1 VFVRPLARLQGR
13 LAKRILDVLG
23 QDLTVEPDALTG
35 RTVGHYLILGRLGEG
50 GMGVVYQAR
59 DTRLDRLAA
68 LKVMRPDWG
77 GDPDRRRRFVREART
92 ASALNHP
99 NILTIYEI
107 DADAGVDYIAMEFVA
122 GGTLADI
129 MKSGPLAAER
139 ALRLTAQVADAL
151 SAAHAAS
158 IVHRDL
164 KPSNI
169 MMPSEDRVKVVDFG
183 LAKLGA
189 TGAPAAETVDALTER
204 GAVVGT
210 ARYMSPEQAAGHAV
224 DGRSDLFSLG
234 IILYEMLAGRRP
246 FAGDSTAST
255 LAAIL
260 RDAPAPIPGLAPDVA
275 RLVERCLQKDPTQRV
290 QSAVELKAAILACL
304 APSPGRRVP
313 SVAVLPFTRMSAAAE
328 DDYLCEGLAEEII
341 NALTRISGLR
351 VIARTSAFAVS
362 RMGLDVREAGAR
374 LDVGHIL
381 EGSVRREG
389 RRVRVTAQLVST
401 GDGSHLWSER
411 YDREMTDVLVLEDD
425 IAEAIAAR
433 LRVEFAGANRER
445 PQPVVDPEA
454 HAAYL
459 EGRYYFARGTPD
471 ALAQSRACYER
482 AVARDPNSALA
493 YDSLAELYWY
503 FGFFGNVPPREAFSQ
518 STWYAL
524 RALEIDDT
532 LAQTHALLGM
542 LRKELDY
549 NWPEV
554 DRELRRAFQ
563 LNRESPLVRLRYA
576 ISGLLPHARNDEAM
590 VELESIL
597 QADPLSILARW
608 WMAVVAFVAR
618 RPDRAIAE
626 GRHMI
631 ALDPTHF
638 LGHWALGVGLY
649 GIDPGREAVDA
660 CNKAHQLSGGIPFTL
675 GFLAIVSGRAGLLDD
690 ARRLLVQAEQMASA
704 GYVPPSTFAWCHI
717 GLGDWDA
724 ALDWMDRAIEARDPI
739 IIPIKSFPFLDP
751 VRGDARYQALLRKMH
766 LE

>member
-1 VFVRPLARLQGR
+1 
-13 LAKRILDVLG
+13 
-23 QDLTVEPDALTG
+23 VESEALTG
-35 RTVGHYLILGRLGEG
+35 RTIGHYRILGRLGEG

-68 LKVMRPDWG
+68 LKVMRSASA
-77 GDPDRRRRFVREART
+77 GDLDRRRRFVGEAQA

-107 DADAGVDYIAMEFVA
+107 GADGGLDYIAMEFVA
-122 GGTLADI
+122 GGTLADV
-129 MKSGPLAAER
+129 MRKGPLAAER
-139 ALRLTAQVADAL
+139 ALRVAAQVADAL
-151 SAAHAAS
+151 SAAHAAF

-169 MMPSEDRVKVVDFG
+169 MMPADDRVKVVDFG
-183 LAKLGA
+183 LAKRGA
-189 TGAPAAETVDALTER
+189 AGAPTAETVEALTER

-210 ARYMSPEQAAGHAV
+210 TPYMSPEQAAGHAV
-224 DGRSDLFSLG
+224 DARSDLFSLG

-246 FAGDSTAST
+246 FTGDSTAGT

-304 APSPGRRVP
+304 APRPACSVP
-313 SVAVLPFTRMSAAAE
+313 SIAVLPFTRMSAAA
-328 DDYLCEGLAEEII
+328 DDTYLCEGLAEEII
-341 NALTRISGLR
+341 NALTRIPGLK

-389 RRVRVTAQLVST
+389 GRVRVTAQLVST

-411 YDREMTDVLVLEDD
+411 YDREMTDVLVLEDE
-425 IAEAIAAR
+425 IAEAIAVR
-433 LRVEFAGANRER
+433 LRVELTGSGRER
-445 PQPVVDPEA
+445 PQPPVDPEA
-454 HAAYL
+454 HTAYL
-459 EGRYYFARGTPD
+459 EGRYYFARATPD
-471 ALAQSRACYER
+471 ALSRAHECYER
-482 AVARDPNSALA
+482 AIARDPGAALA

-503 FGFFGNVPPREAFSQ
+503 LGFFGNVPPRDAFSQ
-518 STWYAL
+518 STWHAL
-524 RALEIDDT
+524 RALELDDT

-554 DRELRRAFQ
+554 DRELRRALD

-590 VELESIL
+590 RELEVVL

-608 WMAVVAFVAR
+608 WMSVLAHLAR
-618 RPDRAIAE
+618 QPDRTIAE

-631 ALDPTHF
+631 ALDPGHF
-638 LGHWALGVGLY
+638 LGHWALGVGLNDV
-649 GIDPGREAVDA
+649 GNGSGAVEALREAHA
-660 CNKAHQLSGGIPFTL
+660 LSGGIPFTL
-675 GFLAIVSGRAGLLDD
+675 GFLAMISGGAGFHDD
-690 ARRLLVQAEQMASA
+690 VLRLRRQAEAMAGT
-704 GYVPPSTFAWCHI
+704 GYLPPSTLAWCHV

-739 IIPIKSFPFLDP
+739 IMPIKSFPFLDP

>member
-1 VFVRPLARLQGR
+1 
-13 LAKRILDVLG
+13 
-23 QDLTVEPDALTG
+23 VESEALTG
-35 RTVGHYLILGRLGEG
+35 RTIGHYLILGRLGDG

-77 GDPDRRRRFVREART
+77 GDPDRRRRFVREAQA

-107 DADAGVDYIAMEFVA
+107 NADAGVDYIAMEFVA
-122 GGTLADI
+122 GGTLADL

-139 ALRLTAQVADAL
+139 ALRLTVQVADAL
-151 SAAHAAS
+151 SAAHAAH

-169 MMPSEDRVKVVDFG
+169 MMAAEDRVKVVDFG
-183 LAKLGA
+183 LAKLC
-189 TGAPAAETVDALTER
+189 APGVPDAETVEALTER

-210 ARYMSPEQAAGHAV
+210 ARYMSPEQATGHAV
-224 DGRSDLFSLG
+224 DARSDLFSLG

-246 FAGDSTAST
+246 FAGDSTAGT

-260 RDAPAPIPGLAPDVA
+260 RDAPTRIPGLAPDIA
-275 RLVERCLQKDPTQRV
+275 RLVERCLHKDPTGRF
-290 QSAVELKAAILACL
+290 QSAVDLKAAILACI
-304 APSPGRRVP
+304 APRPSVGVP

-341 NALTRISGLR
+341 NALTRIPGLK

-411 YDREMTDVLVLEDD
+411 YDREMTDVLVLEDE
-425 IAEAIAAR
+425 IAKAIAAR

-471 ALAQSRACYER
+471 ALVQSRACYER
-482 AVARDPNSALA
+482 AIALDPNAALA

-524 RALEIDDT
+524 RALEIDDS

-549 NWPEV
+549 NWSEV

-590 VELESIL
+590 IELESIL
-597 QADPLSILARW
+597 QTDPLSLFARW
-608 WMAVVAFVAR
+608 WMAVLAFVAR

-649 GIDPGREAVDA
+649 GIDRGREAVDA
-660 CNKAHQLSGGIPFTL
+660 CHKAHQLSGGIPFTL
-675 GFLAIVSGRAGLLDD
+675 GFLAMVSGRAGLIDD
-690 ARRLLVQAEQMASA
+690 ARRLLVQAGQMASS

-739 IIPIKSFPFLDP
+739 IMPIKSFPFLDP